1 MFKSVINS
9 FLNQPIRS
17 NFFKLPLAGL
27 MVMVSTSTANANP
40 VLTNRSQVAAPS
52 HQAQVAQ
59 ATPTSQTANGV
70 YLYGQSSRRDEIG
83 KEYMVFEVRQGR
95 VIGAVYMP
103 HSEFNCFYGTLES
116 QKMDLMVNN
125 PFAET
130 ADSTPPENRSNT
142 EFAAIGDFPR
152 IGNGEDP
159 INFPLAV
166 SLKDYQRIATLSEN
180 DRQILGVCK
189 ANHQEQVWSR

>member
-1 MFKSVINS
+1 MFKSVVNS
-9 FLNQPIRS
+9 FLHQRMRS
-17 NFFKLPLAGL
+17 NYFKLPLASLML
-27 MVMVSTSTANANP
+27 MVGTLPLNATP
-40 VLTNRSQVAAPS
+40 VPTNN
-52 HQAQVAQ
+52 QAQIAG
-59 ATPTSQTANGV
+59 ATPINQTPNGV
-70 YLYGQSSRRDEIG
+70 YLYGQSSKRDEIG
-83 KEYMVFEVRQGR
+83 KEYMVFEVRGGR

-116 QKMDLMVNN
+116 QKLDLMVNN

-130 ADSTPPENRSNT
+130 ADSSPPENQSNT
-142 EFAAIGDFPR
+142 EFAAVGDFPR
-152 IGNGEDP
+152 IGNGSDP

-180 DRQILGVCK
+180 DQQILGVCK